1 MANISEKRYYID
13 PGEGEKRYTC
23 PYSCYEDGRD
33 AKQDVIPP
41 KGYVLKGFRFEPHS
55 SDKYYDGRLIA
66 EYEKAP
72 LSMRLEQNKWKY
84 LIALIVIG
92 VILAIL
98 YFLGVSSKPK
108 PSERPP
114 LQPLV
119 VTDSIA
125 SDAIIKSDSSVV
137 MVSDTATITTD
148 NTKDLKNEPN
158 IESPVAQMTKDS
170 AAVEEQKQNS
180 AQTQETDLPTDA
192 QTIQFKQEF
201 WNMIY
206 NKNSQMNSYDALFNK
221 YKGTVKCKEYD
232 YLRGTILQNTTAFKS
247 WKGKLLSIPASELQ
261 TINTIDVLKQKL
273 K

>member
-72 LSMRLEQNKWKY
+72 LSMRLDQNKWKY
-84 LIALIVIG
+84 LIALLVIG
-92 VILAIL
+92 VIIAIL
-98 YFLGVSSKPK
+98 YFLGVLSKPK

-114 LQPLV
+114 LQPMV
-119 VTDSIA
+119 VTDSIP
-125 SDAIIKSDSSVV
+125 SNAIVKSDSSVV
-137 MVSDTATITTD
+137 MVSDTATKPTSNTTE
-148 NTKDLKNEPN
+148 LRNEPK
-158 IESPVAQMTKDS
+158 IEDPVAQVAKDS
-170 AAVEEQKQNS
+170 VVVEEQKQNS
-180 AQTQETDLPTDA
+180 AQAQETDLPVDA

-206 NKNSQMNSYDALFNK
+206 NKKGQMNSYDALFNK

-247 WKGKLLSIPASELQ
+247 WKGKLLSIPDSELQ
-261 TINTIDVLKQKL
+261 TITTIEALKQKL